1 MKMLKKRLVLS
12 VYVVLLSTG
21 YAGANSVY
29 LPLVMVCDGNGSGE
43 KGAPVAVT
51 LVDRDGHR
59 GVVHEARNPP
69 IDLTA
74 PGDACLKEGVVC
86 NPLNDHC
93 CEGYYCLGGFVP
105 ICVRKP

>member
-1 MKMLKKRLVLS
+1 MKMLKKRLLLS
-12 VYVVLLSTG
+12 VSVVLLSTG

-29 LPLVMVCDGNGSGE
+29 LPLVLASDGIGSGD
-43 KGAPVAVT
+43 KGTPVAVT
-51 LVDRDGHR
+51 LVVRDGDR
-59 GVVHEARNPP
+59 VVVHEARNPP
-69 IDLTA
+69 VDPTA
-74 PGDACLKEGVVC
+74 PGDACLKEGEVC